1 MNLSDNNNNTEKV
14 KKKKDQEKH
23 EKFVIQDLFLLIFYL
38 IISAIGIS
46 LCLTRGENAGIG
58 HMAGIALCLCG
69 IATFKFSKYR
79 AALKEHA
86 GEMIFIVVLFGVSL
100 FTLFAQLR

>member
-1 MNLSDNNNNTEKV
+1 MNLSDNTAEKA
-14 KKKKDQEKH
+14 KKDKKNREKP

-58 HMAGIALCLCG
+58 HMAGISLCLCG

-100 FTLFAQLR
+100 FTLFAHLL